1 MNQTRYHKLIL
12 SQIQDMIKRLAVLFL
27 LILTT
32 VGNAQEMTFTGVVN
46 DTINDKPLENA
57 VVMAVRLSD
66 GKLLGYTRSEADGS
80 FDLKGVPIDTMEL
93 IVTHYNFDEKRFYII
108 GSSENDSIEI
118 PNIILPEQATEM
130 DEVIVFANKK
140 PIYFRGDTLVYV
152 ADSFATKE
160 NAMVEDLIKNL
171 PGLEVDD
178 DGNISSQG
186 RQITKVLVD
195 GDEFFGDDP
204 TIATRNLQAEGVDKV
219 EVYEKEDETSGGN
232 SEEKIQVLDVKLKED
247 AKKGYFGKVAGSGGA
262 NPEYLNND
270 PNGQLFYEGELLAN
284 YFNKDL
290 KVSVFALGSNTPNTG
305 FSYRDASRFGLTNEF
320 SGGWRSQFG
329 GRSQVSG
336 LPQNYKGGFYYSD
349 KIGKKEKVKIGLNYT
364 YNDSRLTTD
373 QSRTNEFFLPD
384 TTYTSESRNQEFQ
397 KQLSHTMNFTLEY
410 ALSKQTTLELKS
422 NLTVREEEIEED
434 NETTFY
440 SALRDSTNATNVTNS
455 STAGGLETNVDAR
468 LVHEFKKRNREL
480 MVQYQL
486 GYTET
491 DRENFMESNI
501 LFYELP
507 IPDSSYNQR
516 RDILSNTTGH
526 RGLIEYTEPLSRKLK
541 LNLQYKV
548 DYFYGE
554 QSTLTYDRN
563 GGAYDS
569 LASIYSNDFSNDRL
583 ENRAGAS
590 LIYTDRK
597 HSLNAGTR
605 VRNVVIDN
613 IDNFTGALIQQDV
626 NNILPFVEYT
636 YKWSNSHR
644 LRFNY
649 RTSSAQPSLSQ
660 LQPVRDNT
668 NPNNL
673 QVGNPDLIP
682 NYTHSLN
689 TFYNKWNALKQSYMW
704 ASAYMS
710 ITNDAFSNSI
720 FYLPDGRT
728 ISQSINVDG
737 NVNAGVFAGGGIP
750 LFDKKLRLD
759 PRVNANYTR
768 FNSQINGLENVT
780 ENLGVGGEVQLG
792 LRSDTME
799 ISIKASYQYNSP
811 NSSLAI
817 GANQPYMQQRY
828 SAEVFF
834 ELPWKFFIESD
845 AGYTIN
851 SQRAD
856 GFNINP
862 FIWNAKLNK
871 RFLKTGNLV
880 VHIAVN
886 DIFNQNIGIDRSIGN
901 NVITDTRNVI
911 IARYFMAGLTLR
923 FNNNKTKVDE
933 GKGMF

>member
-1 MNQTRYHKLIL
+1 MST
-12 SQIQDMIKRLAVLFL
+12 LAS
-27 LILTT
+27 
-32 VGNAQEMTFTGVVN
+32 AQNMTFTGVVN

-57 VVMAVRLSD
+57 VIMAVRLAD
-66 GKLLGYTRSEADGS
+66 GKMLGFTRSEADGS

-93 IVTHYNFDEKRFYII
+93 VVTHYNFDEKRYYII
-108 GSSENDSIEI
+108 GSEENDSIHI
-118 PNIILPEQATEM
+118 PNVVLPEQATEM
-130 DEVIVFANKK
+130 DEVVVYANKK

-204 TIATRNLQAEGVDKV
+204 TIATRNLQADGVDKV
-219 EVYEKEDETSGGN
+219 EVYEKEDENSGGN

-247 AKKGYFGKVAGSGGA
+247 AKKGYFGKIAGSGGA
-262 NPEYLNND
+262 NSEYFNSE
-270 PNGQLFYEGELLAN
+270 PNGSLFYEGELLAN

-290 KVSVFALGSNTPNTG
+290 KLSVFALGSNTPNTG

-320 SGGWRSQFG
+320 SGGWRSRFG
-329 GRSQVSG
+329 GGSQLSG
-336 LPQNYKGGFYYSD
+336 LPENYKGGFYYSD
-349 KIGKKEKVKIGLNYT
+349 KLGEKVKLGVNYT

-373 QSRTNEFFLPD
+373 QTRTNEYFLPD
-384 TTYTSESRNQEFQ
+384 TSYTSESRNQEFQ
-397 KQLSHTMNFTLEY
+397 KQLSHTMNFSVEYQIAKKTSLEV
-410 ALSKQTTLELKS
+410 KS
-422 NLTVREEEIEED
+422 NLTVREEEIEEE

-440 SALRDSTNATNVTNS
+440 SQLRDSTNATNVTNS
-455 STAGGLETNVDAR
+455 STANGLEANVDAK

-486 GYTET
+486 GYTDT

-501 LFYELP
+501 LFYEFP
-507 IPDSSYNQR
+507 IPDSTFDQK
-516 RDILSNTTGH
+516 RDILNNTTGH

-541 LNLQYKV
+541 VNLQYKV

-563 GGAYDS
+563 GGSYDS
-569 LASIYSNDFSNDRL
+569 LSSLYSNDFINVRL

-597 HSLNAGTR
+597 HSLNAGAR
-605 VRNVVIDN
+605 IRNVNIDN
-613 IDNFTGALIQQDV
+613 TDNFTGNVINQDV

-636 YKWSNSHR
+636 YKWSNSQR
-644 LRFNY
+644 LRVNY
-649 RTSSAQPSLSQ
+649 RTSSSQPSLTQ

-673 QVGNPDLIP
+673 QIGNPDLIP
-682 NYTHSLN
+682 NYTHSFN
-689 TFYNKWNALKQSYMW
+689 AFFNKWNALKQSYVW
-704 ASAYMS
+704 ASTFMTY
-710 ITNDAFSNSI
+710 TDDAFSNAI
-720 FYLPDGRT
+720 TYLPDGRT

-759 PRVNANYTR
+759 PNVNMNYNR
-768 FNSQINGLENVT
+768 FNSVINGLENTT
-780 ENLGVGGEVQLG
+780 ENLSMGGELSIG
-792 LRSDTME
+792 MRSDTME
-799 ISIKASYQYNSP
+799 ISLKAGFQYNNP
-811 NSSLAI
+811 NSSLSI
-817 GANQPYMQQRY
+817 GANQPYTQQRY

-834 ELPWKFFIESD
+834 ELPWRFFIESD

-871 RFLKTGNLV
+871 RFLETGNLV
-880 VHIAVN
+880 VHVAVN
-886 DIFNQNIGIDRSIGN
+886 DIFNQNIGINRNIGN

-933 GKGMF
+933 GKGWF